1 MSKLY
6 IIEEL
11 VNRSGNYRR
20 LQATIESFKRFY
32 KLEGERTVMY
42 KGCCLH
48 IAEPKTIK
56 GLIRALNILAK
67 YDTQHNGMSYSLVN
81 A

>member
-20 LQATIESFKRFY
+20 LQATLESFKRFY